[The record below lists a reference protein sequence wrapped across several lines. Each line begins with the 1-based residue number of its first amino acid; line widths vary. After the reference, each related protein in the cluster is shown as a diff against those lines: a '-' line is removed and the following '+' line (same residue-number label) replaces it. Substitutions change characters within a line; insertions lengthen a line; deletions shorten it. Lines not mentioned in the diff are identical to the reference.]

1 VSLRNITVCAGVSNS
16 GKSTFALRYLVNAD
30 LAVRYI
36 FDPAP
41 GEWNADQGEFSDRLG
56 IRAAKDGYELG
67 LALCRG
73 WVCFDPHTLFPGR
86 LTEAFDFFCDWAYQT
101 SLRIPG
107 QKILVVDE
115 AWLYQT
121 NQSIPLELQMIVQSG
136 RKRGLA
142 LMITLQEPNRLNS
155 ALRNGVSEMVCFQLQ
170 SDLALKC
177 VGDYGFKP
185 EDLRALAPLHFIS
198 RNLDSGGELRGEVK
212 L

>member
-1 VSLRNITVCAGVSNS
+1 MSLRNITVCAGVSGS

-41 GEWNADQGEFSDRLG
+41 GEFNPNVGEFSDRLG
-56 IRAAKDGYELG
+56 MRAATDGYELG

-73 WVCFDPHTLFPGR
+73 WVIFDPHTLFPGR
-86 LTEAFDFFCDWAYQT
+86 LKEAFDFFCEWAYET
-101 SLRIPG
+101 ALRIPG

-121 NQSIPLELQMIVQSG
+121 TQGIPLELQTIVQSG

-142 LMITLQEPNRLNS
+142 LMTNLQEPNRLNS
-155 ALRNGVSEMVCFQLQ
+155 SLRNGVSELVCFQLQ
-170 SDLALKC
+170 SDLAVEC
-177 VGDYGFKP
+177 VEGYGFKP
-185 EDLRALAPLHFIS
+185 DEVRALAPLEFVAK
-198 RNLDSGGELRGEVK
+198 NLDTGGELRGKIEV
-212 L
+212 